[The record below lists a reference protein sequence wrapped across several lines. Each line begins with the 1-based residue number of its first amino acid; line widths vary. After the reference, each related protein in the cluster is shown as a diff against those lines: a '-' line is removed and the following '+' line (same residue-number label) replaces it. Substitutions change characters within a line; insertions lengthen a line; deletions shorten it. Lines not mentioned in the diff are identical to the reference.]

1 MPRQQRRGQRHH
13 HDHATADRSVFVIF
27 GETVWCSY
35 AVPVPYRYTGIRYT
49 TAFEQ
54 TRGVRGEV
62 LWEREGAGL
71 GSLGAPLLSRRGL
84 ATGRACMTWSS
95 RLLRASVCA
104 GRIGCELVCQW
115 VSSVV
120 GFAVCDCVLV
130 PSETRCSSR
139 VCVSRSRLPGPP
151 GAAVFVARSTLAER
165 TRTRRPG
172 TRRHPPVGHHPRY
185 RRRKCRVCDQTQ
197 SYLLGPKKPI
207 IYGKLV
213 IYDVMAS
220 RRGAHLCFDMTPVI
234 FQSLVSTTTR
244 GPLRRVSPRRAPS
257 PR

>member
-27 GETVWCSY
+27 GETVSCSY

-84 ATGRACMTWSS
+84 ATGRACMTRSS

-130 PSETRCSSR
+130 PSATRCSSR
-139 VCVSRSRLPGPP
+139 VCVSRSRLPGPT
-151 GAAVFVARSTLAER
+151 VRSVV
-165 TRTRRPG
+165 
-172 TRRHPPVGHHPRY
+172 PVGGENAPAGYATPPAGRAPWY

>member
-1 MPRQQRRGQRHH
+1 MLYRYHAGTPVLGTRPPSSRRGEYAGR
-13 HDHATADRSVFVIF
+13 
-27 GETVWCSY
+27 CS
-35 AVPVPYRYTGIRYT
+35 GSG
-49 TAFEQ
+49 
-54 TRGVRGEV
+54 RGQGWVRWG
-62 LWEREGAGL
+62 R
-71 GSLGAPLLSRRGL
+71 PLLSRRGL
-84 ATGRACMTWSS
+84 APGRACLTWSS
-95 RLLRASVCA
+95 RRLLRASVCA

-151 GAAVFVARSTLAER
+151 GAAVFVVHTLAER

>member
-139 VCVSRSRLPGPP
+139 VCVCPAPGSPAP
-151 GAAVFVARSTLAER
+151 AGAAVCSLAER
-165 TRTRRPG
+165 TENAPAGYAT
-172 TRRHPPVGHHPRY
+172 PPAGRAPRY

-213 IYDVMAS
+213 IYDVMVS
-220 RRGAHLCFDMTPVI
+220 RRGAPLCFDMTPVI
-234 FQSLVSTTTR
+234 FHSALVSATTR